1 MLNIILAVFMYPIL
15 FIIYIV
21 QKSEE
26 ISDCR
31 TLFGIRYSEEWL
43 SDTEKKQYETEYHR
57 SVKRSLIILALLPA
71 ITFFI
76 PWFSILVSFW
86 MLWTI
91 AVIVFSQLFYFKANR
106 KLLALKKERVS
117 QTQMDSIVYA
127 ELKNAGTIRCVKWQQ
142 FAAPVG
148 ISILLAVFSM
158 IYFSKTNFEV
168 LGITIM
174 IFAGC
179 TLLFYL
185 CAVCMDKMKTQVI
198 SDNSDVNVNY
208 SRAKKKMYKNL
219 WLQSAW
225 LNTGF
230 TAALVIFTLF
240 NIALS
245 FYIILWG
252 VILYC
257 LVEFLLCVRIFSKQ
271 KTITRQYEK
280 QINMQYDNEEENW
293 IGGMFYY
300 NPKDKNT
307 MVSKRIGMGTTVNMA
322 TPGGKAFMGFTAL
335 VFLSFPIIC
344 IWIILLEFMPI
355 SLSVQNDTLI
365 ARHLKN
371 DYVIDIDSITELTLE
386 EELPRSSKVAGTSM
400 DNLKK
405 GTFRNSTEEKRF
417 QMFLNPQ
424 NEYYL
429 RFVADD
435 TIYYISGY
443 DDEETLEIYDLL
455 TH

>member
-1 MLNIILAVFMYPIL
+1 MLNIILAVSMYPIL
-15 FIIYIV
+15 FIIYFV
-21 QKSEE
+21 QKGEE
-26 ISDCR
+26 ISDSR
-31 TLFGIRYSEEWL
+31 TLFGIRCSEKWL
-43 SDTEKKQYETEYHR
+43 SVTEKKQYETQYHR
-57 SVKRSLIILALLPA
+57 SMKRSLIILALLPA
-71 ITFFI
+71 VTFFI
-76 PWFSILVSFW
+76 PWFSIVVSFW
-86 MLWTI
+86 MIWMI
-91 AVIVFSQLFYFKANR
+91 AVIVLTQLPYFRANR
-106 KLLALKKERVS
+106 KLLALKKERSS
-117 QTQMDSIVYA
+117 QEQMDSIVYA

-142 FAAPVG
+142 FAVPVG

-158 IYFSKTNFEV
+158 FYFFGTNYAV

-208 SRAKKKMYKNL
+208 SRAKKKLYKNL
-219 WLQSAW
+219 WLHSAW

-240 NIALS
+240 NIASS

-252 VILYC
+252 AILYC
-257 LVEFLLCVRIFSKQ
+257 LVEFLLCIRMFDKQ
-271 KTITRQYEK
+271 KTITGQYEK

-335 VFLSFPIIC
+335 VFLSFPLIC

-355 SLSVQNDTLI
+355 SLCVQDDMLI

-371 DYVIDIDSITELTLE
+371 DYCIATDSITDLTLE
-386 EELPRSSKVAGTSM
+386 KELPRCSRVAGTSM
-400 DNLKK
+400 DHLKK
-405 GTFRNSTEEKRF
+405 GTFRNSTEEKKF

-435 TIYYISGY
+435 TVYYISGC
-443 DDEETLEIYDLL
+443 DDKETLAIYDLL
-455 TH
+455 TQ

>member
-1 MLNIILAVFMYPIL
+1 MLNLILSIFMYPIL
-15 FIIYIV
+15 FIIYFV
-21 QKSEE
+21 QKGEE
-26 ISDCR
+26 ISDSH

-43 SDTEKKQYETEYHR
+43 SDTERKQYETKYHR
-57 SVKRSLIILALLPA
+57 SMKRSLMILALLPA
-71 ITFFI
+71 VTFFL
-76 PWFSILVSFW
+76 PWLSIVFSFW

-91 AVIVFSQLFYFKANR
+91 GVIVFAQLPYFKANR
-106 KLLALKKERVS
+106 KLLALKKERANEE
-117 QTQMDSIVYA
+117 QKDSVVYA
-127 ELKNAGTIRCVKWQQ
+127 ELKNAGIIRCVKWQQ
-142 FAAPVG
+142 FIAPVG
-148 ISILLAVFSM
+148 ISILLACFSM
-158 IYFSKTNFEV
+158 IYFSKTNYQV
-168 LGITIM
+168 LGITIV

-198 SDNSDVNVNY
+198 SNNSDVNVNY
-208 SRAKKKMYKNL
+208 SRAKKKVYKNL

-230 TAALVIFTLF
+230 TAALVIFTFF
-240 NIALS
+240 NITHS
-245 FYIILWG
+245 SYIILWG
-252 VILYC
+252 AIIYC
-257 LVEFLLCVRIFSKQ
+257 LVEFLLCVRMFDKQ
-271 KTITRQYEK
+271 KTIIRQYEK
-280 QINMQYDNEEENW
+280 QTDMQYDNEEENW

-300 NPKDKNT
+300 NPKDKHT

-322 TPGGKAFMGFTAL
+322 TPAGKLFMGFTAL
-335 VFLSFPIIC
+335 VFLSIPIIC

-355 SLSVQNDTLI
+355 SLSVQDDTLI

-371 DYVIDIDSITELTLE
+371 DYVIAAETITELTLE
-386 EELPRSSKVAGTSM
+386 AELPKSSKVNGTSM
-400 DNLKK
+400 NHLKK
-405 GTFRNSTEEKRF
+405 GTFRNSTEGRF